1 MLIHSYKPSCFGFG
15 DFLRGHIAL
24 LQKFG
29 VPNVSMSLQQTNL
42 ATLFKAEKFTTHNP
56 NINVNCDVWHKD
68 KLRLNNVSSNDAER
82 VICCNHF
89 FTFPISSE
97 IKEHMRNLL
106 ELNDETYS
114 QVINLAKRLNLDLYN
129 FNVLHIRN
137 SSELTKNAL
146 VDTTLSNQQYKNILN
161 VIEEHSLNEPRWFI
175 CTDTF
180 SNKLFFKRKDI
191 TYLDRKPLHS
201 SIRHLFPFDVLCDHF
216 IMRYSNKIIQI
227 TDGGAVHFWGSG
239 YSDSV
244 NWIYDVPIE
253 HYDTTGYIKNICL
266 DRAGA
271 LKLIHS

>member
-29 VPNVSMSLQQTNL
+29 IPNVSMSLQQTNL

-56 NINVNCDVWHKD
+56 NINVNCDIWHKD
-68 KLRLNNVSSNDAER
+68 KSCLNNISSNDAER

-97 IKEHMRNLL
+97 IKEHMKNLL
-106 ELNDETYS
+106 ELNDKTYYR
-114 QVINLAKRLNLDLYN
+114 VIHLLKHLNLDLYN

-137 SSELTKNAL
+137 SSELTRNAL

-161 VIEEHSLNEPRWFI
+161 VIEEHSLNDTRWFI

-180 SNKLFFKRKDI
+180 SNKLLFKRKDV
-191 TYLDRKPLHS
+191 TYLDCKPKHS
-201 SIRHLFPFDVLCDHF
+201 SIHHSVPLDVLCDHF

-227 TDGGAVHFWGSG
+227 TDVGVAHFWGSG

-244 NWIYDVPIE
+244 NWLYDVPIT
-253 HYDTTGYIKNICL
+253 HYDLEGNRKNIYVT
-266 DRAGA
+266 DTEA
-271 LKLIHS
+271 LNLIT